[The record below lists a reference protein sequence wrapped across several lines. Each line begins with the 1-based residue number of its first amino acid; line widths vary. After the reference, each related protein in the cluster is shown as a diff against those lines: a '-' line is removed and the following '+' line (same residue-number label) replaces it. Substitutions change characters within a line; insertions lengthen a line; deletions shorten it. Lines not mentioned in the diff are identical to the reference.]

1 MVVLSV
7 MPMHSDQH
15 HNNIVPVPII
25 DMSTRRDMKVELI
38 LKACEDF
45 GFFQVINH
53 GIPDKVIARM
63 EKFGMDFFSLPASE
77 KLLAGPANPFGY
89 GTKSIGSNGDTG
101 DLEYLLLHSN
111 PMFVSQR
118 ARAISPN
125 NPKEFS
131 YVVNEYVGEVR
142 ELACEILDLIAQGL
156 GLKDCGVFSSMIRD
170 IDSDSL
176 FRLNHYPPS
185 PSPSPSPFSCKST
198 STTNTAKIRFGE
210 HSDPQIITILHS
222 NNVAG
227 LQILSASS
235 AGSLWIPIM
244 PNPAAFCVNVGD
256 VLQAMTNGRLVSVR
270 HRVMGNKS
278 NGARMSTAF
287 FGAPP
292 LHAWISPMPET
303 ITRFRPCCYK
313 SFTWSEFKKVMY
325 SLRLGHDRLDL
336 FRLDYNIHDDDDEEE
351 EEEYYSCE

>member
-1 MVVLSV
+1 MVVFSV
-7 MPMHSDQH
+7 MPMHNDDDDHH
-15 HNNIVPVPII
+15 HNNIVPVPVPII
-25 DMSTRRDMKVELI
+25 DMSSRRDVKVELI

-53 GIPDKVIARM
+53 GIPDMVIARM

-111 PMFVSQR
+111 PIFVSQR
-118 ARAISPN
+118 ARTISPN

-176 FRLNHYPPS
+176 LRVNHYPSS
-185 PSPSPSPFSCKST
+185 PSPSSFSCKST
-198 STTNTAKIRFGE
+198 STTNTTKIAFGE
-210 HSDPQIITILHS
+210 HSDPQIITILRS
-222 NNVAG
+222 NDVAG
-227 LQILSASS
+227 LQILAPSS
-235 AGSLWIPIM
+235 AGSLWVPIM

-292 LHAWISPMPET
+292 LHACISPMPET
-303 ITRFRPCCYK
+303 ITRVRPCCYK

-336 FRLDYNIHDDDDEEE
+336 FRLDSNFDDDNDE
-351 EEEYYSCE
+351 YCSYV